1 MSPGQNFL
9 PNLTDEEEAA
19 GISVSMALVSRA
31 ARPQPPAP
39 HSTQRRAHRSSGEA
53 QPTALEVQTAQS
65 HKLFAQSHLKGA
77 SHAPGEL
84 QATIPYGMDSLL
96 PCCAGGTT
104 LQFTTCLESGWPL
117 VLTPYSAAGGQGT
130 VEHIPSS
137 SSAQEQQLCSDALKP
152 GANPTSF
159 LKNNPPFLVCQ
170 LPSPHPLCLQPSQGT
185 TRDKGHQRHRQSLKW
200 QTCIVSPW
208 GST

>member
-1 MSPGQNFL
+1 MSPGQNSL

-19 GISVSMALVSRA
+19 GISVSMAPLPQA
-31 ARPQPPAP
+31 AWPQPPAP
-39 HSTQRRAHRSSGEA
+39 QSTQGRAHGSSGEA
-53 QPTALEVQTAQS
+53 QPTALEAQTAQS

-84 QATIPYGMDSLL
+84 QATIPYNTDPLL

-117 VLTPYSAAGGQGT
+117 VLIPYSAAGGQGT

-137 SSAQEQQLCSDALKP
+137 SSAQEHQLCSDALKP

-170 LPSPHPLCLQPSQGT
+170 LPSPHPLCLQPTQGT
-185 TRDKGHQRHRQSLKW
+185 TRDKGQQRHRQSLKR